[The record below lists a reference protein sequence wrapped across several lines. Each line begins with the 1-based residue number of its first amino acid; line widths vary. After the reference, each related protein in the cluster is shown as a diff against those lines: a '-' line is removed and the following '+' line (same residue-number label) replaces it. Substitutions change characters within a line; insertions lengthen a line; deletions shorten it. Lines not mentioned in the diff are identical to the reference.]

1 MAAALD
7 ANWLRKLRASA
18 NTPPLRPRVPLWAGE
33 SAIGSVEPD
42 FLSQKALEPLFYGRE
57 QLLKKEQP
65 STLGWR
71 LLGDVSTSLD
81 QLAKALHSANLGGAW
96 RGEQL
101 AVHDQFGHL
110 KGTIERAAV
119 RSLGI
124 ATQAVHLA
132 ARTTDGRHWVQQ
144 RALTK
149 SNDPGLWD
157 TLMGGM
163 VSSAET
169 LDSALERE
177 TWEEAG
183 LKLDQLQNMKRGGV
197 LTIRKPACDGDGA
210 GYVVEDIDWY
220 TCTLPDD
227 VVPVNQDGEV
237 AQFNLMTSD
246 EVIAAMQRGEFT
258 TEAALILVEV
268 LLIRPCE
275 VRTSLSVRPELV
287 EGFPVASG
295 TSTSS
300 ARTEM

>member
-1 MAAALD
+1 MVAALNAD
-7 ANWLRKLRASA
+7 WLRKLRASA
-18 NTPPLRPRVPLWAGE
+18 NTPPLRPRVPLWVGE
-33 SAIGSVEPD
+33 SAIGSVEAD
-42 FLSQKALEPLFYGRE
+42 FLCHESLRVLFYGRE
-57 QLLKKEQP
+57 QLLKEERP
-65 STLGWR
+65 STLGCR
-71 LLGDVSTSLD
+71 LLGDVSTSLA

-110 KGTIERAAV
+110 KGTVERAAV
-119 RSLGI
+119 RPLGI

-132 ARTTDGRHWVQQ
+132 ARTLDGRHWVQQ
-144 RALTK
+144 RALNK

-169 LDSALERE
+169 IDSALKRE

-183 LKLDQLQNMKRGGV
+183 LKLNQLQNLARGGV
-197 LTIRKPACDGDGA
+197 LNIRKPSTDGDGA

-220 TCTLPDD
+220 TCTVPDG

-237 AQFNLMTSD
+237 AQFQLLTSD
-246 EVIAAMQRGEFT
+246 EVIAAMQRDEFT

-268 LLIRPCE
+268 MDIL
-275 VRTSLSVRPELV
+275 
-287 EGFPVASG
+287 
-295 TSTSS
+295 
-300 ARTEM
+300 

>member
-7 ANWLRKLRASA
+7 ADWLRQLRASA
-18 NTPPLRPRVPLWAGE
+18 NTPPLKARVPLWAGE

-42 FLSQKALEPLFYGRE
+42 FLDQKALQTFFDGRE
-57 QLLKKEQP
+57 KLLIKEQP

-71 LLGDVSTSLD
+71 LLGDVTTSLN
-81 QLAKALHSANLGGAW
+81 QLAKALNSANLGGAW

-101 AVHDQFGHL
+101 SVHDQFGHL
-110 KGTIERAAV
+110 KGTVERAAV
-119 RSLGI
+119 RPLGI

-132 ARTTDGRHWVQQ
+132 ARTADGRHWVQQ
-144 RALTK
+144 RALNK

-169 LDSALERE
+169 IESALERE

-183 LKLDQLQNMKRGGV
+183 LKLGHLQNLARGGV
-197 LTIRKPACDGDGA
+197 LEIRQPARDGNGS

-220 TCTLPDD
+220 TCTVANG

-237 AQFNLMTSD
+237 AQFRLMTDD
-246 EVIAAMQRGEFT
+246 EVIMAMRRGEFT
-258 TEAALILVEV
+258 TEATLILLEV
-268 LLIRPCE
+268 MG
-275 VRTSLSVRPELV
+275 LV
-287 EGFPVASG
+287 
-295 TSTSS
+295 
-300 ARTEM
+300 